1 MKQSMRILYLFL
13 LCFFVPSVTQGQETI
28 AVSGGTATGSGG
40 SATYTVGQVVYNQ
53 FSGST
58 GFIIQGVQQ
67 PYEISIVTAIENTE
81 DITLECIVYPNPTA
95 GTIKLVIGSFEDDN
109 LRFGLYD
116 MNGILIQ
123 DNKIEER
130 ETVIIMDNLHSGIYF
145 LRIIKNNLEVRI
157 FKIIKK

>member
-1 MKQSMRILYLFL
+1 MKQIIRTLYILL
-13 LCFFVPSVTQGQETI
+13 LCSLCPQITEGQEVI
-28 AVSGGTATGSGG
+28 ATTGGTATGSGG
-40 SATYTVGQVVYNQ
+40 SATYTIGQVTYLQ

-81 DITLECIVYPNPTA
+81 DITLECTVYPNPTA
-95 GTIKLVIGSFEDDN
+95 GSIKLIIGSFEDDN
-109 LRFGLYD
+109 LRFRLYD

-145 LRIIKNNLEVRI
+145 LRIIKNNLEVKI

>member
-1 MKQSMRILYLFL
+1 MKQIIRTLSFL
-13 LCFFVPSVTQGQETI
+13 LLCAFDPLVTQGQEAIVTT
-28 AVSGGTATGSGG
+28 GGTAKGSGG
-40 SATYTVGQVVYNQ
+40 SATYTVGQIVYNQ

-67 PYEISIVTAIENTE
+67 PYEISIITAIENTG
-81 DITLECIVYPNPTA
+81 DITLECLVYPNPTA
-95 GTIKLVIGSFEDDN
+95 GSIQLVIGSFEDDN
-109 LRFGLYD
+109 MRFRLHD

-130 ETVIIMDNLHSGIYF
+130 ETVIIMDKLHSGIYF
-145 LRIIKNNLEVRI
+145 LKIIKNNLEVKI